1 MNSQI
6 QFKLKLTNCQL
17 HLTKGRQCYMYE
29 NIKLSKSQAREIAYD
44 LYDIIVQGIKEMEE
58 NKSIED
64 VDKEQC
70 AKIA

>member
-1 MNSQI
+1 
-6 QFKLKLTNCQL
+6 
-17 HLTKGRQCYMYE
+17 MYE

-64 VDKEQC
+64 VDKEQY
-70 AKIA
+70 AKTA

>member
-1 MNSQI
+1 
-6 QFKLKLTNCQL
+6 
-17 HLTKGRQCYMYE
+17 MYE